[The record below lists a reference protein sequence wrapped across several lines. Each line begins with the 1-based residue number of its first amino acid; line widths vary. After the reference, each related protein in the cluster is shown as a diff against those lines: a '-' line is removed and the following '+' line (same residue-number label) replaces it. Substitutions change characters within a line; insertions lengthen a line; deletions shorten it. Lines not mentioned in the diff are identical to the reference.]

1 MKHEM
6 SHDSFPQQTLQ
17 DWKQKVAD
25 IESLTSRTYEDVI
38 LKPLYTKED
47 LQHQPLSSFPGS
59 GDYRRGANPL
69 GYISNTMESSTKN
82 SF

>member
-47 LQHQPLSSFPGS
+47 LQH
-59 GDYRRGANPL
+59 
-69 GYISNTMESSTKN
+69 
-82 SF
+82 